1 MKLAE
6 GYKLEEAGN
15 EARVNEARVL
25 KRPNGYVLATFGSG
39 VRHKNI
45 QRIAE
50 ADKKQLQAI
59 KAQRKF
65 ALEAD
70 PETIAMFEQDVRE
83 ARTEYLQALK
93 AAYSK

>member
-6 GYKLEEAGN
+6 GYELEEAGN
-15 EARVNEARVL
+15 QARIL

-39 VRHKNI
+39 VRPENI

-65 ALEAD
+65 ALEGD
-70 PETIAMFEQDVRE
+70 PETTGMFEQAVRE
-83 ARTEYLQALK
+83 ARTKYLQALK
-93 AAYSK
+93 VAYSK